1 MSLINDALKR
11 TKDVQQQTAPAASG
25 PALRPAE
32 PAQSKAGSGARTLLF
47 IMVLAVVLGN
57 FLLWMAFKDRD
68 QQRSD
73 ASATRPVHA
82 RESSVPLVTPEPA
95 VEPAAVHSVAPP
107 PPGGPPVFLEAAAAA
122 VGHGVSAGAGSTNDP
137 APQPRVVFAEPPK
150 PAVLRLQSIIYGSR
164 PSAMIAGKFLFVGD
178 SIQGHQVI
186 AIDKETV
193 TLVGDGQTNIL
204 SLP

>member
-1 MSLINDALKR
+1 MRLINDALKR

-57 FLLWMAFKDRD
+57 FLLFI
-68 QQRSD
+68 
-73 ASATRPVHA
+73 
-82 RESSVPLVTPEPA
+82 PEPA
-95 VEPAAVHSVAPP
+95 VESAAVHPVAPA
-107 PPGGPPVFLEAAAAA
+107 PPGGPPVVLEAAAAA
-122 VGHGVSAGAGSTNDP
+122 VGDGVSAGAGSTNDP

>member
-1 MSLINDALKR
+1 MEV
-11 TKDVQQQTAPAASG
+11 KDVKASTK
-25 PALRPAE
+25 A
-32 PAQSKAGSGARTLLF
+32 AGSAART
-47 IMVLAVVLGN
+47 
-57 FLLWMAFKDRD
+57 RPT
-68 QQRSD
+68 
-73 ASATRPVHA
+73 ASR
-82 RESSVPLVTPEPA
+82 
-95 VEPAAVHSVAPP
+95 
-107 PPGGPPVFLEAAAAA
+107 
-122 VGHGVSAGAGSTNDP
+122 VSAGAGSTNDP